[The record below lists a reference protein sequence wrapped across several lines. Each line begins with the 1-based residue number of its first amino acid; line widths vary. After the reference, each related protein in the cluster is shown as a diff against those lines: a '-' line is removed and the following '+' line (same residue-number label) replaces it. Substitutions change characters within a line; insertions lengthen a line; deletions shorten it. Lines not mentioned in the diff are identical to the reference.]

1 MNKDEM
7 IKNDRKEIMDLLD
20 KLEQGEL
27 CAPNCYG
34 CFGDGKLSFTYCPDV
49 TDNFEKELANL
60 GYRKIE
66 DDEIVIKKR
75 QYEQLK
81 KYNRDRKRL
90 RLNWQIAEQEKRQIL
105 QDVKT
110 IYAKDCGYNF
120 WLADTYF
127 GNEYKRLC
135 KKYGIELE

>member
-7 IKNDRKEIMDLLD
+7 INYGAQIIAQSLD
-20 KLEQGEL
+20 K
-27 CAPNCYG
+27 
-34 CFGDGKLSFTYCPDV
+34 PDV
-49 TDNFEKELANL
+49 IKFNDIGLRKISQIIEDMNKGVMEALYNAD
-60 GYRKIE
+60 YRKIE

-90 RLNWQIAEQEKRQIL
+90 RLKWQIAEQEKRQIL
-105 QDVKT
+105 RDVKT

-120 WLADTYF
+120 WLTDTYF

-135 KKYGIELE
+135 KKYGIELED